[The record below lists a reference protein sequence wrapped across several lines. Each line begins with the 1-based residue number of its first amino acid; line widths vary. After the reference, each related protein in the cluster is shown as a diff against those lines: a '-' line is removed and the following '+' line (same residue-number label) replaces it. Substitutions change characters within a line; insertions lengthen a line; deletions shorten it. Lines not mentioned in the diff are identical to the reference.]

1 MAELG
6 ETTDPVALVPG
17 AVDALFAVV
26 DAWRERARAATD
38 VAARVRAVSA
48 PEGWLGDAADAFAA
62 RCETV
67 AAGWEQTE
75 HLLSACADALDTYA
89 TTLGWAQQKA
99 GDAVAIWQT
108 AMERTA
114 AGIERYRAAERRAG
128 ATGVVP
134 LYVDEGASARSEAQS
149 LLAYARSEVQDAG
162 DTAASSLRA
171 LEPPRAVSW
180 SDIGSAALVSAEAVA
195 LLQWDN
201 LVDIVNDTASV
212 GNAMLRNPDALLAL
226 LGGGAM
232 MLGGGGLAL
241 GGGGLSATGVGAAAG
256 VPAVAGGV
264 AAAGA
269 GAALAGAGASKIA
282 ADALG
287 GAGVMLIEKQ
297 RGVDRGDG
305 RDDYGH
311 FAPGQESKPW
321 VDKEKVGLDEVE
333 EQIGAPIER
342 KKALS
347 SIEGSN
353 QQRYFDGFYKNPDG
367 TYTAVE
373 VKSGSGYAKYLRNE
387 GNQRDFDSSISPS
400 SPATAVL
407 NGQRIKIIDVELRWS
422 RDNESFLLY
431 DGRRIDGIQVQ
442 VPRAPRSNRPSSPTP
457 PLRQKIHIHPDSVGR
472 RSGFC
477 RRRA

>member
-89 TTLGWAQQKA
+89 TTLGWARKKA

-195 LLQWDN
+195 LLQWGN

-212 GNAMLRNPDALLAL
+212 GNAMLRNP
-226 LGGGAM
+226 
-232 MLGGGGLAL
+232 
-241 GGGGLSATGVGAAAG
+241 
-256 VPAVAGGV
+256 
-264 AAAGA
+264 
-269 GAALAGAGASKIA
+269 
-282 ADALG
+282 
-287 GAGVMLIEKQ
+287 
-297 RGVDRGDG
+297 DG

-321 VDKEKVGLDEVE
+321 VDKEKIGLDEVE
-333 EQIGAPIER
+333 KDAKAPVER
-342 KKALS
+342 QKARS
-347 SIEGSN
+347 SIEGSD
-353 QQRYFDGFYKNPDG
+353 QQRYFDGYIKNNDG

-373 VKSGSGYAKYLRNE
+373 VKSGKGYEKYMRNE
-387 GNQRDFDSSISPS
+387 GNQKSFDDLIRKGSH
-400 SPATAVL
+400 ATAVIR
-407 NGQRIKIIDVELRWS
+407 GERISITDVM
-422 RDNESFLLY
+422 
-431 DGRRIDGIQVQ
+431 IHV
-442 VPRAPRSNRPSSPTP
+442 VP
-457 PLRQKIHIHPDSVGR
+457 
-472 RSGFC
+472 
-477 RRRA
+477 